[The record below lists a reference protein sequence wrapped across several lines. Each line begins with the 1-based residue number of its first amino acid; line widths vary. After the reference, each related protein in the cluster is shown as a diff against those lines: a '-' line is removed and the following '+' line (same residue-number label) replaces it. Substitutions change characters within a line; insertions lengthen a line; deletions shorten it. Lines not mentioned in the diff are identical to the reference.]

1 MTRDEILHTLETLN
15 DSEMFYRGYRL
26 AKASPASFDDWLNQV
41 DMAFVQQNKLL
52 LPEHSETIPPEYL
65 EDWFFSP
72 DRKEGIHV
80 FKHNC
85 YTPPIPHH
93 HNFYEM
99 FYVLKGRCLHQVG
112 EKPQLLQTGDLCL
125 IQPKITHAI
134 DVSDESIIIDVLI
147 RKSTFRHYF
156 YSILQ
161 GDNILSSFFMS
172 TLSENA
178 GMDYI
183 IFHAPQDV
191 ELQDAFFSLCRES
204 LSQTEYFNTLINS
217 IVVWIF
223 VILLRRYKNTC
234 EYPADRP
241 PMADQ
246 AERILRY
253 LQANASDT
261 TLEQLAATF
270 HYTPESAS
278 RWIKQVTGRTY
289 SQLLADIRITNAK
302 QLLRDTSLTVAEVG
316 ANVGYESPEHFLR
329 VFKKITGMT
338 PAEYRKA

>member
-1 MTRDEILHTLETLN
+1 MNNTEVLQALERLN
-15 DSEMFYRGYRL
+15 ESELFYRAYRL
-26 AKASPASFDDWLNQV
+26 AKASPASFEDWLSKV
-41 DMAFVQQNKLL
+41 DMDFVHQNNLL
-52 LPEHSETIPPEYL
+52 LPERTETIPPEYL

-72 DRKEGIHV
+72 DRREGIHV

-112 EKPQLLQTGDLCL
+112 EKPQLLQAGDLCL
-125 IQPKITHAI
+125 IQPKVTHSI

-183 IFHAPQDV
+183 IFHAPEDH

-204 LSQTEYFNTLINS
+204 LSQAEYFNMLINS

-223 VILLRRYKNTC
+223 VLLLRRYKNTC

-241 PMADQ
+241 PFADQ
-246 AERILRY
+246 TEKILCY

-261 TLEQLAATF
+261 TL
-270 HYTPESAS
+270 
-278 RWIKQVTGRTY
+278 
-289 SQLLADIRITNAK
+289 
-302 QLLRDTSLTVAEVG
+302 
-316 ANVGYESPEHFLR
+316 
-329 VFKKITGMT
+329 
-338 PAEYRKA
+338 